1 MYFMV
6 YLFYP
11 STVSIAPSLGQP
23 VAQQSCPL
31 PRRGG
36 RQQAKWGAATQSWC
50 MHAANNL

>member
-23 VAQQSCPL
+23 IAQQSYAL
-31 PRRGG
+31 PRQGE
-36 RQQAKWGAATQSWC
+36 RQQAKQGAETQSCC
-50 MHAANNL
+50 MCAANNR